1 MYSKSFLAI
10 VLFTSIQVA
19 VAGLLLDSEKE
30 LAVYAGNGTVANA
43 EIITRCEAP
52 PEYNE
57 RLQQVRLGSAA
68 QGEGSRM
75 IATESVE
82 LTLIRQGDNYDVL
95 IGRDSLGN
103 GVAWINAGGEDP
115 VHLIL
120 DNNTGFAGLE
130 HFLFDL
136 NLDGSGELLWS
147 SASESAL
154 TTCVAGI

>member
-1 MYSKSFLAI
+1 MHIKSFLAI
-10 VLFTSIQVA
+10 VLFTPIQFA
-19 VAGLLLDSEKE
+19 VAGILSDSEKE
-30 LAVYAGNGTVANA
+30 LAVYAGNGNVANA
-43 EIITRCEAP
+43 EIIARCVAP
-52 PEYNE
+52 AEYNE
-57 RLQQVRLGSAA
+57 RLQQVKLGSAA

-82 LTLIRQGDNYDVL
+82 LTLIRRGDNYDVL

-103 GVAWINAGGEDP
+103 GADWINAGGEDP

-120 DNNTGFAGLE
+120 DTNSGFAGLE

-154 TTCVAGI
+154 TTCIAGI